1 MDIYPATGC
10 ALLVLGVCLFNR
22 AHFTRTLFLVATALA
37 LNGCLS
43 LKLGSNGEP
52 STTVSQTAGPSVPSG
67 NTAETVPPP
76 KRS

>member
-1 MDIYPATGC
+1 MDIYLATGC
-10 ALLVLGVCLFNR
+10 ALLVLGVCLFSR

-43 LKLGSNGEP
+43 LKFGSNGEP
-52 STTVSQTAGPSVPSG
+52 SGPSAPSG
-67 NTAETVPPP
+67 STAATVPPP